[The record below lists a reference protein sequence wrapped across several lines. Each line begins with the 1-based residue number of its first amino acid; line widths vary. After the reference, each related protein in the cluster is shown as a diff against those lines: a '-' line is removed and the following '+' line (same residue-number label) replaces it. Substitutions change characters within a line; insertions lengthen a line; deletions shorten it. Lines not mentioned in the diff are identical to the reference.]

1 MAEVVATGFGL
12 VLAVGVAA
20 YGVRLYRKDSSEMSA
35 AVRRRRLWAMIVMA
49 VAVASYSL
57 AMLPGTRAMRDA
69 FFLLGAGIF
78 LFGTFLMASAGFEH
92 QRDQRAQRERDRRA
106 SVRDEGPLA

>member
-1 MAEVVATGFGL
+1 
-12 VLAVGVAA
+12 
-20 YGVRLYRKDSSEMSA
+20 
-35 AVRRRRLWAMIVMA
+35 MIVMA

-69 FFLLGAGIF
+69 LFLLGAGIF

-92 QRDQRAQRERDRRA
+92 QRAQRERDRRA
-106 SVRDEGPLA
+106 SVRDDEGPSA

>member
-1 MAEVVATGFGL
+1 
-12 VLAVGVAA
+12 
-20 YGVRLYRKDSSEMSA
+20 
-35 AVRRRRLWAMIVMA
+35 
-49 VAVASYSL
+49 
-57 AMLPGTRAMRDA
+57 MLPGTRAMRDA
-69 FFLLGAGIF
+69 LFLLGAGIF